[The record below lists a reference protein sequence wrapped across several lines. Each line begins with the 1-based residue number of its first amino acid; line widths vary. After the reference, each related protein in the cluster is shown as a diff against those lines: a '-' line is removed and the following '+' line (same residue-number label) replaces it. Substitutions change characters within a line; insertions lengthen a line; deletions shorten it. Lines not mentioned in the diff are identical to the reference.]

1 MISMVDEDFHHQE
14 MAWSNFQRL
23 GVSKAQP
30 PLMTMEGGMA
40 LVKGECLMLG
50 TSLKVAYSSSQS

>member
-1 MISMVDEDFHHQE
+1 MISMVDEDFHHKK

-40 LVKGECLMLG
+40 LVKGMALMLG
-50 TSLKVAYSSSQS
+50 DFT

>member
-1 MISMVDEDFHHQE
+1 MISMVDEDFHHKKKP
-14 MAWSNFQRL
+14 WSNFQRL

-40 LVKGECLMLG
+40 LVKGMALMLG
-50 TSLKVAYSSSQS
+50 DFT